1 VIRHRIR
8 RILIHRLGSLGDT
21 IVALPSFHLV
31 RAAFPEAHVTLL
43 TNCTY
48 GSWMPPVAS
57 ILDGSRLV
65 DDYLEYPRHLRDPR
79 QLLALRR
86 RIAKG
91 RFDCVVYLSTPQSN
105 LVKSMRD
112 ALFFL
117 GCGIARQVGVPYR
130 RTNLHPLPIPGTD
143 RFRPEAE
150 RLTGCL
156 RRLGRPDLR
165 EDRWWDLRLTDGE
178 RGEAEELLGKMPGSS
193 LLLAVCVGTKVDVKD
208 WTEANW
214 MALFRRLAPH
224 CRGQGLVAVG
234 SQNDSDRSQCVL
246 SEWEG
251 PTLNLCGKVTARV
264 SAAVLQRCALFL
276 GHDSGPMHLASSVG
290 TPCVAIFSG
299 QSLPGVWYPRGE
311 VHRVLSHSTACR
323 GCHLDVCH
331 ERRKECILS
340 ISVDRVFQAV
350 VELLQSRTR
359 SGRNE
364 DVSLVPSPFLNATA
378 RAGGTTDVLRS

>member
-1 VIRHRIR
+1 
-8 RILIHRLGSLGDT
+8 LIHRLGSLGDT

-48 GSWMPPVAS
+48 GSWMPPIAS

-91 RFDCVVYLSTPQSN
+91 RFDCVVYLSTPKGS
-105 LVKSMRD
+105 LVKSVRD

-130 RTNLHPLPIPGTD
+130 RTDLHPLPIPGTD

-165 EDRWWDLRLTDGE
+165 EDRWWDLCLTDGE
-178 RGEAEELLGKMPGSS
+178 RRQADEFLGKVTDSS
-193 LLLAVCVGTKVDVKD
+193 PLLAVCVGTKVDVKD
-208 WTEANW
+208 WTEGNW
-214 MALFRRLAPH
+214 MALIRRLAPRY
-224 CRGQGLVAVG
+224 RGHGLVAVG
-234 SQNDSDRSQCVL
+234 AHSDSERSERVL

-251 PTLNLCGKVTARV
+251 PTLNLCGKLPARV
-264 SAAVLQRCALFL
+264 SAAVLERCALFL
-276 GHDSGPMHLASSVG
+276 GHDSGPMHLAASVG

-299 QSLPGVWYPRGE
+299 QSLPGVWDPRGE
-311 VHRVLSHSTACR
+311 VHRVLSHPTSCR
-323 GCHLDVCH
+323 GCQLDVCR
-331 ERRKECILS
+331 ERQKECILS
-340 ISVDRVFQAV
+340 IGVDRVFLAV
-350 VELLQSRTR
+350 VDLLESHSRMI
-359 SGRNE
+359 RNE
-364 DVSLVPSPFLNATA
+364 DVLPVQSLIPKATV
-378 RAGGTTDVLRS
+378 RSGGTNDVLRA